1 MSQPAHDG
9 PSAVRR
15 LSAIMFTDMV
25 GYTALVQ
32 DDELRARRMRDR
44 WRSALDRN
52 IGQYAG
58 QLLQTYGDGSLSV
71 FDSAIAAVDCAIAI
85 QRAMREDPV
94 IPLRIGIHT
103 GDIVHDHDGVFG
115 DGVNVASRIQTL
127 AAPGSVL
134 VSEKVYDEIKNQP
147 SLAAVSMGRFDLK
160 NVRRPMEVFAIV
172 AKGVARPTRDAL
184 AGRPHEERRSVAVL
198 PFVNMSADPEN
209 EFFSDG
215 ITEELINALA
225 RVNGVQVTARTSS
238 FAFKGRNDDIREI
251 ASKLGVNTILEG
263 SVRKAGDR
271 VRITAQ
277 LIDAAN
283 GYHLFSDTYDRRLDD
298 IFEAQ
303 DAIAKAI
310 MTAVLDRLAPA
321 TRTETPVPRPDS
333 NVHGAFL
340 RGLAE
345 YNRWT
350 PDHLRS
356 AIRHF
361 EAALRFDDQFAPA
374 WAGMAGS
381 YLVLASYGHMEPDEA
396 YAKAESAAK
405 RAVVLDPDDGDA
417 HATLGLVHLFRD
429 WDFEAAY
436 AELQKAI
443 GLAPGSARARH
454 AYAYYLIAAGESD
467 KAVEEMEI
475 ATQLDPLSPLMLNAL
490 GMALLCNDRPDE
502 AIDAQD
508 RALEL
513 DPTFRAALD
522 DQGWVLISQKR
533 YEEAARAFERVLEI
547 TGDPYK
553 GVASRGYVYALLGRM
568 DEARKALDML
578 KERADRNPHQQ
589 LHVDFMILHYAVGE
603 LDEAEAHFS
612 RMLAQRTT
620 EALLLPHNP
629 IYDEMRAWPAF
640 QKVLEHHGLDRFAR
654 GDLTAIPPRGYI
666 RTSDSLKE
674 APQ

>member
-1 MSQPAHDG
+1 MSQPAYDG
-9 PSAVRR
+9 PGAVRR

-44 WRSALDRN
+44 WRSALEKN
-52 IGQYAG
+52 IGHFAG

-85 QRAMREDPV
+85 QRAMREEPV

-172 AKGVARPTRDAL
+172 AHGVTRPTRDAL

-225 RVNGVQVTARTSS
+225 RVNGIQVTARTSS
-238 FAFKGRNDDIREI
+238 FAFKGRNDDVREI
-251 ASKLGVNTILEG
+251 ASRLGVNTVLEG
-263 SVRKAGDR
+263 SVRKVGDR

-277 LIDAAN
+277 LIDASN
-283 GYHLFSDTYDRRLDD
+283 GYHLFSETYDRRLDD
-298 IFEAQ
+298 VFEVQ
-303 DAIAKAI
+303 DAIARAI
-310 MTAVLDRLAPA
+310 MAAVLDRLAPA
-321 TRTETPVPRPDS
+321 ARADNVMPRTDP

-345 YNRWT
+345 FNRWT

-361 EAALRFDDQFAPA
+361 EAAIRSDEQFAPA
-374 WAGMAGS
+374 WAGLAAS
-381 YLVLASYGHMEPDEA
+381 YLVLASYGHMEAGDA
-396 YAKAESAAK
+396 YAKAESAAR
-405 RAVVLDPDDGDA
+405 RAVALDAEDGDA

-443 GLAPGSARARH
+443 GLAPGSAGVRH
-454 AYAYYLIAAGESD
+454 GYAMYLLAAGEAAR
-467 KAVEEMEI
+467 AVEEMEI

-490 GMALLCNDRPDE
+490 GSALLFDNRPEE

-522 DQGWVLISQKR
+522 EQGWVLISQKR
-533 YEEAARAFERVLEI
+533 YVEAARAFERVLEI

-553 GVASRGYVYALLGRM
+553 GVANRGHVYALLGRM

-589 LHVDFMILHYAVGE
+589 LHVDFMILHYALGE
-603 LDEAEAHFS
+603 LDQAEEHFHE
-612 RMLAQRTT
+612 MLRERTT
-620 EALLLPHNP
+620 EALLMPHNP
-629 IYDEMRAWPAF
+629 AYREMREWPAF

-654 GDLTAIPPRGYI
+654 GDLSAIPPRGYV
-666 RTSDSLKE
+666 RTSDSPKE

>member
-1 MSQPAHDG
+1 MSQPAYDG
-9 PSAVRR
+9 PGAVRR

-44 WRSALDRN
+44 WRSALEKN
-52 IGQYAG
+52 IGHFAG

-85 QRAMREDPV
+85 QRAMREEPV

-172 AKGVARPTRDAL
+172 AHGVTRPTRDAL

-225 RVNGVQVTARTSS
+225 RVNGIQVTARTSS
-238 FAFKGRNDDIREI
+238 FAFKGRNDDVREI
-251 ASKLGVNTILEG
+251 ASRLGVNTVLEG
-263 SVRKAGDR
+263 SVRKVGDR

-277 LIDAAN
+277 LIDASN
-283 GYHLFSDTYDRRLDD
+283 GYHLFSETYDRRLDD
-298 IFEAQ
+298 VFEVQ
-303 DAIAKAI
+303 DAIARAI
-310 MTAVLDRLAPA
+310 MAAVLDRLAPA
-321 TRTETPVPRPDS
+321 ARADNVMPRTDP

-345 YNRWT
+345 FNRWT

-361 EAALRFDDQFAPA
+361 EAAIRSDEQFAPA
-374 WAGMAGS
+374 WAGLAAS
-381 YLVLASYGHMEPDEA
+381 YLVLASYGHMEAGDA
-396 YAKAESAAK
+396 YAKAESAAR
-405 RAVVLDPDDGDA
+405 RAVALDAEDGDA

-429 WDFEAAY
+429 WDFEPAY

-443 GLAPGSARARH
+443 GLAPGSAGVRH
-454 AYAYYLIAAGESD
+454 GYAMYLLAAGEAAR
-467 KAVEEMEI
+467 AVEEMEI

-490 GMALLCNDRPDE
+490 GSALLFDNRPEE

-522 DQGWVLISQKR
+522 EQGWVLISQKR
-533 YEEAARAFERVLEI
+533 YVEAARAFERVLEI

-553 GVASRGYVYALLGRM
+553 GVANRGHVYALLGRM

-589 LHVDFMILHYAVGE
+589 LHVDFMILHYALGE
-603 LDEAEAHFS
+603 LDQAEEHFHE
-612 RMLAQRTT
+612 MLRERTT
-620 EALLLPHNP
+620 EALLMPHNP
-629 IYDEMRAWPAF
+629 AYREMREWPAF

-654 GDLTAIPPRGYI
+654 GDLSAIPPRGYV
-666 RTSDSLKE
+666 RTSDSPKE

>member
-1 MSQPAHDG
+1 MSQPAYDG
-9 PSAVRR
+9 PGAVRR

-44 WRSALDRN
+44 WRSALEKN
-52 IGQYAG
+52 IGHFAG

-85 QRAMREDPV
+85 QRAMREEPV

-172 AKGVARPTRDAL
+172 AHGVTRPTRDAL

-225 RVNGVQVTARTSS
+225 RVNGIQVTARTSS
-238 FAFKGRNDDIREI
+238 FAFKGRNDDVREI
-251 ASKLGVNTILEG
+251 ASRLGVNTVLEG
-263 SVRKAGDR
+263 SVRKVGDR

-277 LIDAAN
+277 LIDASN
-283 GYHLFSDTYDRRLDD
+283 GYHLFSETYDRRLDD
-298 IFEAQ
+298 VFEVQ
-303 DAIAKAI
+303 DAIARAI
-310 MTAVLDRLAPA
+310 MAAVLDRLAPA
-321 TRTETPVPRPDS
+321 ARADNVMPRTDP

-345 YNRWT
+345 FNRWT

-361 EAALRFDDQFAPA
+361 EAAIRSDEQFAPA
-374 WAGMAGS
+374 WAGLAAS
-381 YLVLASYGHMEPDEA
+381 YLVLASYGHMEAGDA
-396 YAKAESAAK
+396 YAKAESAAR
-405 RAVVLDPDDGDA
+405 RAVALDAEDGDA

-429 WDFEAAY
+429 WDFEPAY

-443 GLAPGSARARH
+443 GLAPGSAGVRH
-454 AYAYYLIAAGESD
+454 GYAMYLLAAGEAAR
-467 KAVEEMEI
+467 AVEEMEI

-490 GMALLCNDRPDE
+490 GSALLFDNRPEE

-522 DQGWVLISQKR
+522 EQGWVLISQKR
-533 YEEAARAFERVLEI
+533 YVEAARAFERVLEI

-553 GVASRGYVYALLGRM
+553 GVANRGHVYALLGRM

-589 LHVDFMILHYAVGE
+589 LHVDFMILHYALGE
-603 LDEAEAHFS
+603 LDQAEEHFHE
-612 RMLAQRTT
+612 MLRERTA
-620 EALLLPHNP
+620 EALLMPHNP
-629 IYDEMRAWPAF
+629 AYREMREWPAF

-654 GDLTAIPPRGYI
+654 GDLSAIPPRGYV
-666 RTSDSLKE
+666 RTSDSPKE